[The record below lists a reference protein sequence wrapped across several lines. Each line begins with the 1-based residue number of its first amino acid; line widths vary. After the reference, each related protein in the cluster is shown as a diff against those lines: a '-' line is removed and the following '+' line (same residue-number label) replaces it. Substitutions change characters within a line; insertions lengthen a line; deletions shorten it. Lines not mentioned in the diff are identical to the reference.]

1 MARAKRQ
8 TTKPAKVSTP
18 NTTGIEALAG
28 ERSELPQGWEWRRLG
43 ELCDISLGRTPSRS
57 EPRYWGGA
65 NSWATISD
73 LNEGQLF
80 DTAEHI
86 TDLAVAETNSKPAP
100 TGTLLMSFKLTIGK
114 MAFAGHDL
122 YTNEAIAALPA
133 RNPDELY
140 NRFLYYALK
149 TRTLEQGADEAV
161 KGKTLNKAKLQVL
174 EIPVPPLHEQRRIVA
189 RIEEFA
195 RRVEEAL
202 ERLNKLDGEFDLLCR
217 AALYDVSDGEPTLTP
232 MRELV
237 QQRTPDI
244 PVSRD
249 EIYHFAGLKSFGR
262 GVFKSVVKSG
272 AEFAYPRLTRLRAGD
287 FVYLKLMAWEG
298 AFGVVP
304 PEYDG
309 LYVSPEYPVFE
320 VKSEHVLREILD
332 VYFRSPV
339 IWPTISEI
347 STGTNA
353 RRKRLHPSAF
363 LAYEMPLPPMRT
375 QQRLRE
381 MKRRVD
387 ELRKRHAEQRREL
400 DALMPSVLARAF
412 AGEL

>member
-1 MARAKRQ
+1 VDIGSIDNANSTIREPKRLTGREAPSRARKVIRAGDVIFATTRPYLKGIAFVPSSLNNQVCSTGFAVLRAKRDVVE
-8 TTKPAKVSTP
+8 P
-18 NTTGIEALAG
+18 LWLLHLC
-28 ERSELPQGWEWRRLG
+28 RSEIVME
-43 ELCDISLGRTPSRS
+43 
-57 EPRYWGGA
+57 
-65 NSWATISD
+65 
-73 LNEGQLF
+73 
-80 DTAEHI
+80 
-86 TDLAVAETNSKPAP
+86 
-100 TGTLLMSFKLTIGK
+100 
-114 MAFAGHDL
+114 
-122 YTNEAIAALPA
+122 
-133 RNPDELY
+133 
-140 NRFLYYALK
+140 
-149 TRTLEQGADEAV
+149 
-161 KGKTLNKAKLQVL
+161 QVL
-174 EIPVPPLHEQRRIVA
+174 VNMRGGTYPAVSDKDVRAVEIPLPPLPEQRRIVA

-217 AALYDVSDGEPTLTP
+217 ATLYDMADGEPTPTP

-237 QQRTPDI
+237 QPRTPNI

-320 VKSEHVLREILD
+320 VKSERVLPEIPD
-332 VYFRSPV
+332 VYFRSPA

-363 LAYEMPLPPMRT
+363 LAYEIPLPPMRT

-381 MKRRVD
+381 MKLRVD

-400 DALMPSVLARAF
+400 EALMPSVLARAF